1 MRRSKSP
8 RATIRDIANK
18 AAVSPASVSLAL
30 NEKGNLNEQT
40 RVRIKSIAR
49 ELGYIPNPLARG
61 LRGGRTGTIGVVID
75 HFHNRFFTGVFAGIE
90 QACEEAGYAFMV
102 AETHERPEKE
112 RMHLINMAERGMDG
126 LILLP
131 CSQDHS
137 CAEEIRQHY
146 RIPIVLMGNF
156 FEESPFISVVA
167 DNWNGARMVTEHLL
181 SLNRKPII
189 HIAGSQDQTKIIMRR
204 RGFESTMREKTGKPV
219 PPEHIFFVS
228 SISPEEGYRAM
239 AEVMKEFEIPL
250 SLFVVNDDTALG
262 VLRYCR
268 ERGLRVPQD
277 VAVAG
282 FSDMDVLG
290 DFKPFLTSV
299 RIPAFTMGNK
309 AASLLVGSIHHPEKH
324 GQAERIVVPVSL
336 VLRES
341 TLL

>member
-1 MRRSKSP
+1 MRRSKG
-8 RATIRDIANK
+8 RRTTIRDIANK
-18 AAVSPASVSLAL
+18 AAVSPATVSLAL

-40 RVRIKSIAR
+40 RARIKAMAR
-49 ELGYIPNPLARG
+49 ELGYTPNPLARG

-75 HFHNRFFTGVFAGIE
+75 HFHNRFFAGVFAGIE
-90 QACEEAGYAFMV
+90 QACDEAGYAFIV

-131 CSQDHS
+131 CSQDYR
-137 CAEEIRQHY
+137 CAEEIRLHY
-146 RIPIVLMGNF
+146 QIPVVLMGNF

-181 SLNRKPII
+181 SLDRKPII

-204 RGFESTMREKTGKPV
+204 RGFESTIRERTEKPV
-219 PPEHIFFVS
+219 PTDHVFFVS
-228 SISPEEGYRAM
+228 SINPQEGYR
-239 AEVMKEFEIPL
+239 VMGKVMEKFAPPF
-250 SLFVVNDDTALG
+250 SLFIVNDDTALG

-268 ERGLRVPQD
+268 EKGLRVPQD

-282 FSDMDVLG
+282 FSDMDVEG

-309 AASLLVGSIHHPEKH
+309 AASLLLASISNPE
-324 GQAERIVVPVSL
+324 GRQDPERVVLPVSL
-336 VLRES
+336 VVRES
-341 TLL
+341 TVG